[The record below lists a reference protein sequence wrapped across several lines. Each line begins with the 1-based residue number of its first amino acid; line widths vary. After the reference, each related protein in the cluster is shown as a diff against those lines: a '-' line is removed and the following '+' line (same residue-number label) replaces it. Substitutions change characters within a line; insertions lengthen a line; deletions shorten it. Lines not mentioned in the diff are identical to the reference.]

1 MNQDSKLKVV
11 GVGKRPEV
19 GPEAIAANFLLEK
32 VLREGKGCIYNT
44 YFNGYTDKKFE
55 EFITILE
62 ARGGRRFAQTFYEG
76 TVSGNSIYI
85 WDHGM
90 VEITIGTTNQITV
103 TMWSSDQ
110 EFLLSLRKEFK
121 TNFSE
126 PTKQGF
132 IFAIMKGSSGA
143 LQLTRIGYAGTPL
156 ERRNYNKD
164 VISDY
169 DYVLKDLKSKDPSG
183 RITILEGDP
192 GTGKTYL
199 VRSVLMDVPDA
210 MFVLVPPT
218 MVSSLGGPDLLPLL
232 LRNKEDYGK
241 KGPTVL
247 VLEDADQCLVPRQG
261 DNMSSISSILNLGD
275 GIFGSLFDIRIVATT
290 NARKAEMDPAIIRA
304 GRLSK
309 RIEVLPMNYDEANG
323 IFQRL
328 LPTATLPRIV
338 EESSHSMRPTNSSKK
353 SGYTLAEIY
362 KAARDHGWE
371 PTPKD
376 KEVLDTA
383 TILADD
389 DGEIA
394 AYAG

>member
-1 MNQDSKLKVV
+1 MNKNSKLKVL
-11 GVGKRPEV
+11 GVGKRPEI

-32 VLREGKGCIYNT
+32 IMRESAGCIYNT

-55 EFITILE
+55 DFVPIFE
-62 ARGGRRFAQTFYEG
+62 ARGGRKFAQTFYEG
-76 TVSGNSIYI
+76 SVSGNSIYI

-90 VEITIGTTNQITV
+90 AEITIGSTNQIT
-103 TMWSSDQ
+103 TSIYSSDKS
-110 EFLLSLRKEFK
+110 FLLDLRKAIK
-121 TNFSE
+121 DNFAE

-132 IFAIMKGSSGA
+132 IFAIMRGSSGA

-156 ERRNYNKD
+156 ERRNYNKE
-164 VISDY
+164 VIADY

-309 RIEVLPMNYDEANG
+309 RIEVLPMNYDEASN

-328 LPTATLPRIV
+328 LPGKTLPRLV
-338 EESSHSMRPTNSSKK
+338 EEAAHSMRPTNSSKK
-353 SGYTLAEIY
+353 AGYTLAEVY

-371 PTPKD
+371 PASKE

-383 TILADD
+383 SILSDDD
-389 DGEIA
+389 DGDA
-394 AYAG
+394 KADY